1 MTYSIVAFDPATGEL
16 GAAVQSRWFGVG
28 SASRGSSPG
37 VGAVATQSF
46 TEVGHGPNGLRL
58 MREGRTAAEALA
70 EVLASDPGEAVRQVG
85 MVDASGNAAA
95 HTGSR
100 CVRYASHLVGDGV
113 AAQANMMERSTV
125 PAAMLAAFGG
135 TDGDLAARLLAALV
149 AAEGEGGDV
158 RGRQS
163 AALVVAPGAGD
174 GSTPQPWARRFDVRV
189 EDHRSPVDE
198 LARVLSVARAYEAMD
213 EAEAAGGRAT
223 WRPRRRRAS
232 GRGPWRPTTTRS
244 CCGTPSAWSSRDG
257 SRRRAPSWPGPRR
270 SSRVPAS
277 TCAGSP
283 SRVISPA
290 ATPSCGPSVSADAAA
305 APAPDKRMRP
315 AAPRLGAG
323 RPVAESEEA
332 RIRLFFSCVFGCS
345 SVVRPLRFS
354 GPSALHRVRSMT
366 GILRVRAA
374 RTPPTDVANR
384 AGQMT

>member
-28 SASRGSSPG
+28 SSVPWVEPG

-58 MREGRTAAEALA
+58 MREGRSAAEALA

-113 AAQANMMERSTV
+113 AVQANMMERSTV

-213 EAEAAGGRAT
+213 EAEAAERPWRRGGRGGGERAIEGVGARRRPDPAVARRRPGPRGTGRGGSRRAGPGLGGRAAC
-223 WRPRRRRAS
+223 RRAPAAVRRAGPS
-232 GRGPWRPTTTRS
+232 PGGDAVLRALGLPDAGAAPVAGTNGCDRSPRGWE
-244 CCGTPSAWSSRDG
+244 RDG
-257 SRRRAPSWPGPRR
+257 RSQSRRR
-270 SSRVPAS
+270 
-277 TCAGSP
+277 
-283 SRVISPA
+283 
-290 ATPSCGPSVSADAAA
+290 
-305 APAPDKRMRP
+305 
-315 AAPRLGAG
+315 L
-323 RPVAESEEA
+323 
-332 RIRLFFSCVFGCS
+332 VFDCS
-345 SVVRPLRFS
+345 SVVYSVVLQLFDRFGSRGLRPCT
-354 GPSALHRVRSMT
+354 AC
-366 GILRVRAA
+366 
-374 RTPPTDVANR
+374 
-384 AGQMT
+384 GQ